1 MQHSKKHPL
10 EIGLV
15 SINHGEL
22 AISQVIAV
30 ARDYAQVEP
39 FAGEKRRKVEAV
51 RKYVEDHWLSDDSP
65 PRYGFNTGVGVLKNV
80 RISRDQIEKFQKLYV
95 KSHSVGVGEPL
106 EIETVRAAMLLQAN
120 ALSKGHSGVRALLI
134 DKLIEMLNQRIH
146 PVVPEQ
152 GSLGASG
159 DLAPLAHVAAVLVGE
174 DEAEIWVGNER
185 KKLGDLKDD
194 AGNLRFINNAVE
206 IVFEPIRLQAKE
218 AVSLTNATAFMLA
231 IAVCLVHDTE
241 ILLQNADIAAAL
253 SLEAMMGET
262 DAFAEEL
269 HDLRRQPG
277 QIATAQNIR
286 NLIDGSKRMTAE
298 ARVAYFNA
306 STEKQLKARLQNSE
320 LANSVGTIKK
330 YKLTHE
336 FEKSRIQDAY
346 SLRCVPQV
354 HGACKD
360 AFQFVKSVVER
371 ELTAVTD
378 NPVIFRNTKVDGY
391 ESKSGGNFH
400 GEPLALAMDF
410 LAISLSEIAS
420 ISERRVFR
428 LLSPAMSF
436 GLPRNLTGGEAG
448 LNSGYM
454 LLQYTA
460 AQLVSENKILSHP
473 ASVDS
478 IPTSDN
484 QEDHVSMGFTAARK
498 ALKVCRNVQYV
509 LAIEFLC
516 AVQALHLSAS
526 EPQTSFE
533 VFPLGKGTGV
543 AFNFIQNYQEKS
555 GGQTIS
561 PFKLMRDDEFLHA
574 RIRRMHELVA
584 NGLIV
589 YALNNLELLNS

>member
-1 MQHSKKHPL
+1 MQHSKQRP
-10 EIGLV
+10 EEVGFV
-15 SINHGEL
+15 SVNDGEL
-22 AISQVIAV
+22 TVDQVIAV
-30 ARDYAQVEP
+30 ARHYARVEQ
-39 FAGEKRRKVEAV
+39 FAGKKRREVEAV
-51 RKYVEDHWLSDDSP
+51 RKYIEDNWLSDSAP
-65 PRYGFNTGVGVLKNV
+65 PRYSFNTGVGVLKNV
-80 RISRDQIEKFQKLYV
+80 RISRDQIEKFQELYV

-106 EIETVRAAMLLQAN
+106 EIETVRASMLLQAN
-120 ALSKGHSGVRALLI
+120 ALSKGYSGVRVLVI
-134 DKLIEMLNQRIH
+134 DKLIEMLNKRIH

-159 DLAPLAHVAAVLVGE
+159 DLAPLTHVAAVMVGE
-174 DEAEIWVGNER
+174 GEAEIWVGNER
-185 KKLGDLKDD
+185 KELESLKDG
-194 AGNLRFINNAVE
+194 AGNLRLINNGEEV
-206 IVFEPIRLQAKE
+206 IFQPIRLQAKE
-218 AVSLTNATAFMLA
+218 AVSLTNATTFMLA
-231 IAVCLVHDTE
+231 IAVRLVHDAE
-241 ILLQNADIAAAL
+241 ILLQDADIAAAL

-262 DAFAEEL
+262 GAFAEEL

-277 QIATAQNIR
+277 QIATAKNVR
-286 NLIDGSKRMTAE
+286 NLIDGSKRMTSE

-320 LANSVGTIKK
+320 LANSVDAITK

-336 FEKSRIQDAY
+336 FEKNRIQDAY

-360 AFQFVKSVVER
+360 AFQFVNSVVQR

-378 NPVIFRNTKVDGY
+378 NPVIFRNTNVDGY

-400 GEPLALAMDF
+400 GEPLALALDF

-428 LLSPAMSF
+428 MLSPAMSF

-478 IPTSDN
+478 VPTSDN
-484 QEDHVSMGFTAARK
+484 QEDHVSMGFTAACK

-543 AFNFIQNYQEKS
+543 AFNYIQNFQGKS
-555 GGQTIS
+555 DGKTIT
-561 PFKLMRDDEFLHA
+561 PFKLMRDDEFLHSQ
-574 RIRRMHELVA
+574 IRWMHKLVA
-584 NGLIV
+584 SGLIV
-589 YALNNLELLNS
+589 RALNNLELFNS